1 MILKGHDIVS
11 RRKLDAKFKDLIQP
25 IEYKLIPLTRGAF
38 AKVDNE
44 DFEKVKDINWSL
56 YGRGYA
62 CGNKAVLHRLIMN
75 NPKGFDVDHINHDKL
90 DNRKFNL
97 RICTRRENNIN
108 RKTLSIL
115 TKTSLYKGVCW
126 DKSRNKWRANVGY
139 NGKKIHLGRFENELE
154 AAKAYD
160 NKAKE
165 LFGEYAYLNFM

>member
-1 MILKGHDIVS
+1 MDLYEKRSLNRIAK
-11 RRKLDAKFKDLIQP
+11 KFKNLEQP

-44 DFEKVKDINWSL
+44 DFDKLKVINW
-56 YGRGYA
+56 YITHYGYA
-62 CGNKAVLHRLIMN
+62 KNDNHSYIHRLILN
-75 NPKGFDVDHINHDKL
+75 CPDDKYVDHINHDKL
-90 DNRKFNL
+90 DNRKSNL

-108 RKTLSIL
+108 RKPLSIL

-154 AAKAYD
+154 SAKAYD
-160 NKAKE
+160 DKAKE